1 MSFFEENNENGT
13 FSFGTELAPIPD
25 KTNVLAVCE
34 EALNKE
40 YQDTRY
46 IEAKWRVI
54 KPAEYANRL
63 IFQKLKVYESDK
75 AATHRRMLA
84 AIATNAGGKL
94 FLAMQASGEAEPSD
108 QSLALLTGYPMV
120 LALSV
125 WENQEK
131 TKSGNWVRAISP
143 AKPSDAQKQETQAP
157 QAPPKKKPESVTFDE
172 DEYDVP
178 F

>member
-1 MSFFEENNENGT
+1 MSFFEETPESGS
-13 FSFGTELAPIPD
+13 FSFGAELDPIPE

-34 EALNKE
+34 EAKNKE
-40 YQDTRY
+40 YEGKRY

-63 IFQKLKVYESDK
+63 IFQKLKVYDSDK

-84 AIATNAGGKL
+84 AIATNTGGKL
-94 FLAMQASGEAEPSD
+94 FRAMHASGEAEPSD

-120 LALSV
+120 LALGV

-131 TKSGNWVRAISP
+131 TKSGNWVRAIAP
-143 AKPSDAQKQETQAP
+143 AKPSEAQKQETPAP
-157 QAPPKKKPESVTFDE
+157 KAPPIKEPENIKFDE
-172 DEYDVP
+172 YYIP